1 MMSRSGDCSSIPSR
15 RGKGSARTV
24 KAIHG
29 VREVAPDPQYE
40 LDMAAEL
47 REHLGNEH
55 LVDAFTRYADGSS
68 YIDVLMRR
76 ICLRA
81 LVRKLGSGV
90 TIQRNVSVIHPETFE
105 IGDRVFIGEQT
116 ILQGRF
122 DGRCII
128 GVGVWIGPQSYFDA
142 RDLIIED
149 YVGWGPG
156 AKVLGSEHTGFPTDI
171 PLIQTDL
178 HIVPVRIGA
187 GADIGV
193 NAVILP
199 GVTVGRGAI
208 VGAGAVVTR
217 DVPEF
222 AKVAGVPA
230 RVIGWRD
237 GYDAEESRFKI
248 CDERE
253 LMSSIDRS
261 FFSLKSN
268 VTGICSFLLLRQRFF
283 CWGSF
288 FSAHVR
294 TSSGRRIGVD

>member
-1 MMSRSGDCSSIPSR
+1 MSRPEKSG
-15 RGKGSARTV
+15 ARTV
-24 KAIHG
+24 KAVHA
-29 VREVAPDPQYE
+29 VREATPDPQYE
-40 LDMAAEL
+40 IDLAADL
-47 REHLGNEH
+47 RQRLGNEQ
-55 LVDAFTRYADGSS
+55 LLDAFTQYADGSG

-81 LVRKLGSGV
+81 LVKKLGSGV
-90 TIQRNVSVIHPETFE
+90 TIGKNVSLLHPETFG
-105 IGDRVFIGEQT
+105 IGDGVFIGEQT
-116 ILQGRF
+116 VMQGRF
-122 DGRCII
+122 DGRCVI

-178 HIVPVRIGA
+178 QIAPVRIGA

-199 GVTVGRGAI
+199 GITVGRGAI

-222 AKVAGVPA
+222 SKVAGVPA
-230 RVIGWRD
+230 RVIGWRR
-237 GYDAEESRFKI
+237 GHESVR
-248 CDERE
+248 RE
-253 LMSSIDRS
+253 
-261 FFSLKSN
+261 
-268 VTGICSFLLLRQRFF
+268 
-283 CWGSF
+283 
-288 FSAHVR
+288 A
-294 TSSGRRIGVD
+294 